1 MATTA
6 QDVLNIAL
14 ALMDETDDSGELRS
28 RALPI
33 LSVLRNELF
42 RYSDTYSAQSA
53 IRTSCDEISD
63 FTSPMRLDDA
73 LAQSVMP
80 YGLASHLLLDVNP
93 ATASFFQQRYEEL
106 LVRIGFAVPCVSEPI
121 EDLYGVTLNLN

>member
-6 QDVLNIAL
+6 QDVFNIAL
-14 ALMDETDDSGELRS
+14 ALIDETDDTGELRS

-33 LSVLRNELF
+33 LTVLKNELF
-42 RYSDTYSAQSA
+42 RYSDTFSALPA
-53 IRTSCDEISD
+53 LRPSCDEISD
-63 FTSPMRLDDA
+63 FTSPLGIDDA

-93 ATASFFQQRYEEL
+93 VTASFFQQRYEEL
-106 LVRIGFAVPCVSEPI
+106 LLRIGSAVPTVSEPI
-121 EDLYGVTLNLN
+121 EDVYRIILNQN